1 MIYTNHMTK
10 LPRKTVVIPVGG
22 PAQNGKDTI
31 GGKLET
37 ALTSLGK
44 KVLVIHHADL
54 LKYMAKSMFGWDG
67 QKDEKGRTL
76 LQYVGTDVISSQQPN
91 YWVNF
96 VISIL
101 KFFES
106 EWDYVLIPDCRYQ
119 AEVTRMKEEF
129 DTLLLRVERPNF
141 ESGLTEK
148 QKQHVSETSM
158 DNYDF
163 DAVIQNDSTLESFRS
178 KLELFMATYLL

>member
-1 MIYTNHMTK
+1 MKVLCISAK
-10 LPRKTVVIPVGG
+10 
-22 PAQNGKDTI
+22 AQHGKDTAAEVI
-31 GGKLET
+31 KNHLEASGKR
-37 ALTSLGK
+37 
-44 KVLVIHHADL
+44 VLITHYADL
-54 LKYMAKSMFGWDG
+54 LKFVCVKFFDWDG
-67 QKDEKGRTL
+67 KKDERGRTL

-96 VISIL
+96 IISIL

-106 EWDYVLIPDCRYQ
+106 EWDYVLIPDCRYP

-178 KLELFMATYLL
+178 KLELFTAAYLL

>member
-1 MIYTNHMTK
+1 MKVLCISAK
-10 LPRKTVVIPVGG
+10 
-22 PAQNGKDTI
+22 AQHGKDTAAGI
-31 GGKLET
+31 IKELLESQGKR
-37 ALTSLGK
+37 
-44 KVLVIHHADL
+44 VLITHYADL
-54 LKYMAKSMFGWDG
+54 LKFVCTKFFGWDG

>member
-1 MIYTNHMTK
+1 MKVLCISAK
-10 LPRKTVVIPVGG
+10 
-22 PAQNGKDTI
+22 AQHGKDTAAGI
-31 GGKLET
+31 IKELLESQGKR
-37 ALTSLGK
+37 
-44 KVLVIHHADL
+44 VLITHYADL
-54 LKYMAKSMFGWDG
+54 LKFVCTKFFDWDG

-101 KFFES
+101 KFFDS
-106 EWDYVLIPDCRYQ
+106 EWDYVLIPDCRYP
-119 AEVTRMKEEF
+119 AEVARMKEEF
-129 DTLLLRVERPNF
+129 DTLLLRVERHNF

-178 KLELFMATYLL
+178 KLELFTAAYLL